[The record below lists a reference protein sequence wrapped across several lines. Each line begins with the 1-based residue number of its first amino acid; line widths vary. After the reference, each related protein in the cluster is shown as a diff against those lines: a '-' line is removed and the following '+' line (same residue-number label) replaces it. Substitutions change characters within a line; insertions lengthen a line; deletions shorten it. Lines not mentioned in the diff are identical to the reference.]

1 MKSQKKQ
8 FKPPLLSSRMK
19 NIFLLIVFTVLSVN
33 TFSQTF
39 EFSNNHIALLV
50 KDIDKSAKFYEEIL
64 QLEEIKLPEGMETN
78 AVRWFV
84 LSDKTQI
91 HLTESDEKIKI
102 PKGVNISFSTNQLVE
117 FINLLITKKV
127 PFENWFGEETK
138 STTRSDGI
146 NLIYLQDVDGY
157 WIEINNDL
165 K

>member
-1 MKSQKKQ
+1 
-8 FKPPLLSSRMK
+8 MK
-19 NIFLLIVFTVLSVN
+19 NIFLLIVFTALSVN
-33 TFSQTF
+33 TFSQVF

-50 KDIDKSAKFYEEIL
+50 KDIDESAKFYGEIL
-64 QLEEIKLPEGMETN
+64 QLEEVKTPEGMPDT
-78 AVRWFV
+78 VRWFV

-127 PFENWFGEETK
+127 HFEDWFGEETK
-138 STTRSDGI
+138 STTRSDGVK
-146 NLIYLQDVDGY
+146 LIYLQDADGY
-157 WIEINNDL
+157 WIEVNNDV